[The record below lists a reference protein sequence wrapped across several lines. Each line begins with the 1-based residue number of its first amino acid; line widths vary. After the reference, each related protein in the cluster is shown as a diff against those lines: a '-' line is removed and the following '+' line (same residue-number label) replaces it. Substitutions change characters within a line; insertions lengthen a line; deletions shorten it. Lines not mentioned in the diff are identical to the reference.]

1 MIMSEYL
8 SVYLREKKTP
18 ILQYREY
25 PHGEAVESKS
35 EEEIRALYN
44 ECEEYNRK
52 VVESFGC
59 ELFYLSTTPSRQ
71 LDVIAWTNTPKVLT
85 KALLAEV
92 LAFYEE
98 EIADSKKSRHQKIE
112 RIECLEARIVKASPE
127 LYDKIDQEILEARGS
142 ISEYDADI
150 EEQQYY
156 LHTFQ
161 FVNGIMQDDSNAKRY
176 ELIYT
181 KC

>member
-1 MIMSEYL
+1 MSEYL

-25 PHGEAVESKS
+25 PHGEAVEGKSK
-35 EEEIRALYN
+35 EEIQALYN

-52 VVESFGC
+52 VEESYGC
-59 ELFYLSTTPSRQ
+59 ELFYLTTTPSRQ
-71 LDVIAWTNTPKVLT
+71 LDVVPWTDKPKALT
-85 KALLAEV
+85 KDLLAEV
-92 LAFYEE
+92 LAFYKE
-98 EIADSKKSRHQKIE
+98 EIEESKKYRQQQIE
-112 RIECLEARIVKASPE
+112 RIEQLEARIVKASPE
-127 LYDKIDQEILEARGS
+127 LYDKIDQEICEARGS
-142 ISEYDADI
+142 ISWCDEEI

-156 LHTFQ
+156 LQKFQ
-161 FVNGIMQDDSNAKRY
+161 FVNGIIRDDSNAERY

>member
-1 MIMSEYL
+1 MSEYL

-25 PHGEAVESKS
+25 PHGEAVEGKSKD
-35 EEEIRALYN
+35 EIQSLYN

-52 VVESFGC
+52 VAESYGC
-59 ELFYLSTTPSRQ
+59 ELFCLSSTPSRQ
-71 LDVIAWTNTPKVLT
+71 LDVMPWTNTPKALT
-85 KALLAEV
+85 KDLLAEV
-92 LAFYEE
+92 MAFYEE
-98 EIADSKKSRHQKIE
+98 EIADSKNYRQQQIE

-127 LYDKIDQEILEARGS
+127 LYDKIDEEIFEARSS
-142 ISEYDADI
+142 ISEYDAEI

-156 LHTFQ
+156 LHKFQ
-161 FVNGIMQDDSNAKRY
+161 FVNGIMQVVSNAERY
-176 ELIYT
+176 ELVYT